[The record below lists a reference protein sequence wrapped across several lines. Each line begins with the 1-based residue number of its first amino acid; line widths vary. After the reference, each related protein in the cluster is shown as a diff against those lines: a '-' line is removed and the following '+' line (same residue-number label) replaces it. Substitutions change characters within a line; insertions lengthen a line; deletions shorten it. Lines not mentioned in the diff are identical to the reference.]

1 MAVHPLIAPLD
12 VDCDAAGSMMC
23 GRARAGH
30 AVHPM
35 QQRIAAATPA
45 GWVDAIVASVA
56 SDGWVSL
63 VALEGGRALRAWTHE
78 RATLRPGEPVA
89 VHELAE
95 LLAAGERRTSV
106 VLR

>member
-1 MAVHPLIAPLD
+1 MALHPLIAPLD

-23 GRARAGH
+23 GRTRAGH

-35 QQRIAAATPA
+35 QARIAAATPG
-45 GWVDAIVASVA
+45 GWVDALVVSTTA
-56 SDGWVSL
+56 DGWITAVT
-63 VALEGGRALRAWTHE
+63 VEGDRLLRAWAHE
-78 RATLRPGEPVA
+78 APAVAAGEPVA

-95 LLAAGERRTSV
+95 LLAAGGRRASI